1 MFNVCRDRAAKVPLS
16 GNAARLHG
24 PLKNDERDSPLHSN
38 SWSVRSGVIA

>member
-24 PLKNDERDSPLHSN
+24 PLRMMKGTARYVQAAGKST
-38 SWSVRSGVIA
+38 AK